1 MKLPISSVYRFDNFR
16 LDAGRRLL
24 LKGDVV
30 VALPPKAFD
39 ILLFLVLSEGRVVEK
54 EDLMRYVWED
64 AFVEDNNLTVNMT
77 AVRKALGEKRGENKF
92 VVTIPG
98 RGYRFAPAVTEDD
111 ENEPVSGPASRKIP
125 AKWVAAAALAV
136 VILGGTALWLYVRS
150 TGAPTTA
157 NTGQVRTLAVLPFR
171 PLAAS
176 EQDTILGLGM
186 ADAVISKLN
195 NTRRGT
201 VRPTSAIAKYAVG
214 NPDMLAAGRDL
225 GVDAVLDGRMQRSDD
240 TLRITLQLV
249 RVSDNLPLWTGTFD
263 TKEKDIFALQ
273 DSISTQVAESL
284 ALRLSDDERR
294 RLSHHST
301 ENSEAYKL
309 YLNGI
314 FQLNK
319 RNLQSAERSIEYFNQ
334 AIEKQPDY
342 ALAYAGLGDAYV
354 MLGNQEALLGAQP
367 PAGNVVR
374 AKAALEKALSL
385 DDSLA
390 EAHATMAWISIW
402 ETGNTTLSEQNLRR
416 ALELNPALAIA
427 HNYNAILKMTRRE
440 FDDALSELEK
450 ARDIDRFSL
459 VYNLNVANVLYRAR
473 RYEEG
478 EAQCR
483 KTIELDPNF
492 ARAHWQLGLIL
503 EGRGNYADAIAEL
516 RRSVELSGGGP
527 LARASLAHALAKS
540 GNRAEAEKILNDLV
554 ANSEKRY
561 IAPDSIAMIYTALGD
576 KNKAFAYLEK
586 ALADRPFSMFQLG
599 IEQRFD
605 DIRGDSRFAAI
616 ENKLKEKRPL

>member
-1 MKLPISSVYRFDNFR
+1 MKQAISSIYRFDAFR

-24 LKGDVV
+24 LKGDEV

-77 AVRKALGEKRGENKF
+77 AVRKALGEKGGENKF

-111 ENEPVSGPASRKIP
+111 ETESVPGLASRKT
-125 AKWVAAAALAV
+125 ATKWIAAALAIA
-136 VILGGTALWLYVRS
+136 ILAGTGSWLYLRATS
-150 TGAPTTA
+150 APPTV
-157 NTGQVRTLAVLPFR
+157 NNGQVRTLAVLPFR

-195 NTRRGT
+195 NTRRVT
-201 VRPTSAIAKYAVG
+201 VRPTSAIAKYAAG

-225 GVDAVLDGRMQRSDD
+225 SVDAVLDGRMQRSDD
-240 TLRITLQLV
+240 TLRISLQLV

-284 ALRLSDDERR
+284 ALRLNDEERR
-294 RLSHHST
+294 RLSSHST

-342 ALAYAGLGDAYV
+342 APAYAGLGDAYV
-354 MLGNQEALLGAQP
+354 MLGNQEALLGAQA

-385 DDSLA
+385 DESLA
-390 EAHATMAWISIW
+390 DAHATMAWISIW
-402 ETGNTTLSEQNLRR
+402 ETGDITLSEQNLRR
-416 ALELNPALAIA
+416 ALELNPVLAIA
-427 HNYNAILKMTRRE
+427 HNYSALLKMTRSE

-459 VYNLNVANVLYRAR
+459 VYNLNIANVLYRAR
-473 RYEEG
+473 RYDEA

-483 KTIELDPNF
+483 KTLELDPNF
-492 ARAHWQLGLIL
+492 ARAHWQLGLTL
-503 EGRGNYADAIAEL
+503 EGRGNYAEAITEL
-516 RRSVELSGGGP
+516 RRAAELSGGGP

-540 GNRAEAEKILNDLV
+540 GNRAEAIQILNDLL

-586 ALADRPFSMFQLG
+586 ALAERPFSMFQLG

-605 DIRGDSRFAAI
+605 DIRSDPRFAVI
-616 ENKLKEKRPL
+616 ENKLKEKRPV